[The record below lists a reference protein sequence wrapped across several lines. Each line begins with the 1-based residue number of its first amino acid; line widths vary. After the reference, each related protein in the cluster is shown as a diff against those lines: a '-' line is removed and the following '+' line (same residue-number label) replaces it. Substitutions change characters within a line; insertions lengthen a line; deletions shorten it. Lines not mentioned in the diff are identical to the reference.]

1 MRTERAPAAVS
12 GKRWALTQEA
22 FDSLLDWLAPE
33 REEAGRRYELIRQR
47 LIKIFSC
54 RGCREPEDLAD
65 ETINRVA
72 RKVGEVAKTYT
83 GDPALYFYGVAN
95 KVHLESLRKKAVA
108 PPPPPAPPTDEA
120 ERTQECL
127 ERCISR
133 LPPENRRLV
142 MQYYQEEKSAKA
154 GHRQALADQLGI
166 ALNALRI
173 RAHRIRITL
182 RQCVHNCLT
191 RAARGDEM
199 NGAEKAS
206 LLAELDSGHV

>member
-1 MRTERAPAAVS
+1 MSAKRPPAAVV
-12 GKRWALTQEA
+12 GNRWALTQEA

-33 REEAGRRYELIRQR
+33 REEAGRRYEIIRQR

-54 RGCREPEDLAD
+54 RSCREPEDLAD

-83 GDPALYFYGVAN
+83 GNPALYFYGVAN
-95 KVHLESLRKKAVA
+95 KVHLESLKKKAMT
-108 PPPPPAPPTDEA
+108 PPPLPAPSTDEA
-120 ERTQECL
+120 ERAQECL

-133 LPPENRRLV
+133 LTPENRRLV
-142 MQYYQEEKSAKA
+142 VQYYQEEKSAKI
-154 GHRQALADQLGI
+154 GHRQALADQFGI

-182 RQCVHNCLT
+182 RQCVQNCLT
-191 RAARGDEM
+191 PAPLGNET
-199 NGAEKAS
+199 NGAKTAS
-206 LLAELDSGHV
+206 LLTEFDSGHI